1 MEQMSEQIEHKA
13 VYSAGV
19 LSVLPIIYM
28 GWADSMLSPGE
39 MRAIHDL
46 LQQLPHLSA
55 AEKAQIIR
63 WSNPAEPP
71 DEEIFKEWINQM
83 KIHATSLPRAERS
96 NLATLGLAMAQ
107 KAYQHP
113 QRLWE
118 KPEIKLAL
126 EQLEQ
131 ALGLAHTN
139 GHQRLYRRLA
149 PTTESAAAP
158 TSSTWPVIEMT
169 RLLDDEYHA
178 LRQRVRALLEDPA
191 FRYRH
196 FEDKEAYRAQVM
208 AWLKVLAV
216 QGFGA
221 LSYPPQYGG
230 KNAGGQYAAIF
241 ETLAH
246 HDLSLVIKFGVQFGL
261 FGGAILHLGTE
272 KHHRQYLADI
282 GKLNLAGCFAMTET
296 NHGSNVRGLETTA
309 VYDPQHQQFV
319 IHTPHVLAGKEYIGN
334 ALYGRMAVVFGQLI
348 TLGVNHG
355 VHAFI
360 VPLRD
365 AEHHLLPG
373 IHIEDNGYKM
383 GLNGVDNGKIWFH
396 HVCIPRENLLDKFG
410 QVSPDGSYHSP
421 IDHESKR
428 FFTMLS
434 TLVGGRICVARA
446 GLSAAKSGLAI
457 AVRYALRRRQFGS
470 KADEPET
477 LLLDYPTHQH
487 RLLPALA
494 KVYALDMALTA
505 LAKDYDQAML
515 SGDLRGIETRAAG
528 LKAYTTWFTTA
539 TLQSCREACGGK
551 GYLREN
557 RLADLKADADI
568 FTTFEGD
575 NTVLMQLVAKALL
588 TNMKEQ
594 LHDEGYWGLMKILAG
609 SVATSITEQNAY
621 MVRKTDAQ
629 HLLSSDFHL
638 NAFRFR
644 ERHMLMS
651 LSNRMRKYLRRRV
664 DPHEAFLRC
673 QLHMVDTAQAFVERE
688 ILEACYAQINVLP
701 RTSPLYASLTR
712 LAQLFA
718 LSVIQE
724 RHGWYLENDYLQG
737 VKSKA
742 IRKLVAN
749 LCREVRQEA
758 LPLVGAFAISSDVLG
773 APIAR

>member
-1 MEQMSEQIEHKA
+1 MSEQIDYQ
-13 VYSAGV
+13 VTYSPGV
-19 LSVLPIIYM
+19 LSALPIVYM
-28 GWADSMLSPGE
+28 GWADSVLSPGE
-39 MRAIHDL
+39 MLAIHDL
-46 LQQLPHLSA
+46 LNQLPHLTV
-55 AEKAQIIR
+55 AEKEQLIR

-71 DEEIFKEWINQM
+71 EEETFKEWMNQM
-83 KIHATSLPRAERS
+83 KNHALHLTRAERS
-96 NLATLGLAMAQ
+96 NLASMGLAIAQ
-107 KAYQHP
+107 KAYHHP
-113 QRLWE
+113 QSLWQ
-118 KPEIKLAL
+118 KPEVKQAL
-126 EQLEQ
+126 EHLEE

-139 GHQRLYRRLA
+139 GHQRLYRRLVPA
-149 PTTESAAAP
+149 GEVIPMP
-158 TSSTWPVIEMT
+158 DPVAWTVEEMT
-169 RLLDDEYHA
+169 RLLDDDYHV
-178 LRQRVRALLEDPA
+178 LRRRVRTLLEDPA

-196 FEDKEAYRAQVM
+196 MEDKEAYRAQVM
-208 AWLKVLAV
+208 AWLKILAG

-230 KNAGGQYAAIF
+230 KAAGGDYAAIF

-246 HDLSLVIKFGVQFGL
+246 HDLSMVIKFGVQFGL

-272 KHHRQYLADI
+272 KHHRQYLTDT
-282 GKLNLAGCFAMTET
+282 GTLVLAGCFAMTET

-309 VYDPQHQQFV
+309 SYDPHQQQFI

-334 ALYGRMAVVFGQLI
+334 ALYGQMAVVFAQLQ
-348 TLGVNHG
+348 TLGSNHG

-373 IHIEDNGYKM
+373 IRVEDNGYKM

-396 HVCIPRENLLDKFG
+396 QVRVPRENLLDKYG
-410 QVSPDGSYHSP
+410 QVSPEGLYSSP
-421 IDHESKR
+421 IENENKR

-446 GLSAAKSGLAI
+446 GLSAAKSGLTIAI
-457 AVRYALRRRQFGS
+457 RYALRRRQFAA
-470 KADEPET
+470 KVDEPET

-487 RLLPALA
+487 RLLVPLA
-494 KVYALDMALTA
+494 KVYALDIALTA
-505 LAKDYDQAML
+505 LAKAYDQAIMR
-515 SGDLRGIETRAAG
+515 GELREIETRAAG

-539 TLQSCREACGGK
+539 TLQTCREACGGK
-551 GYLREN
+551 GYLQEN
-557 RLADLKADADI
+557 RLAGLKADADI

-594 LHDEGYWGLMKILAG
+594 LHDEGYWGLMKLLAG
-609 SVATSITEQNAY
+609 SMTTSLTEQNPY
-621 MVRKTDAQ
+621 MIRKTDAE
-629 HLLSSDFHL
+629 HLMSAEFHL

-644 ERHMLMS
+644 EQHILLS
-651 LSNRMRKYLRRRV
+651 LSNRMRKYLTRRV
-664 DPHEAFLRC
+664 DPYEAFLRC
-673 QLHMVDTAQAFVERE
+673 QVHMVDTAQAFAERE
-688 ILEACYAQINVLP
+688 ILEAFYQQISELP
-701 RTSPLYASLTR
+701 PTSALRSSLTR

-718 LSVIQE
+718 LAVLLE
-724 RHGWYLENDYLQG
+724 HRGWYLENDYLAG

-742 IRKLVAN
+742 IRKLVAK

-758 LPLVGAFAISSDVLG
+758 LPLVDAFAISPEVLG